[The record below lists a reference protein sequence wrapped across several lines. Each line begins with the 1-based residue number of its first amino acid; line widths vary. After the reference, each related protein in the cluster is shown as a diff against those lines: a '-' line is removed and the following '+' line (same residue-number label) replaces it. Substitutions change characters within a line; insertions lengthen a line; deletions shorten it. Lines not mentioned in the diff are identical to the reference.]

1 MIRPDT
7 LKARVATHKGGKE
20 AASATK
26 RGSLVNSRSERFVL
40 LVGDEGAVLVYVN
53 QRRVLRRLFAP
64 SAQPEHVKTIVELL
78 QAHPKVPLRLLV
90 DVVDQQYVRHVF
102 PPVSALGIQK
112 LVDRRLTRE
121 FPPEDLK
128 GALQISREATG
139 KREWNYLL
147 IGLANVPPL
156 QAWLELVLELPNML
170 TGVHLVPVE
179 AQQFYPS
186 LAGAIPQ
193 RTFEGSRA
201 AWKLL
206 VSHNKV
212 GGFRQVVL
220 HKEKLVFTR
229 LAQSID
235 DAVAAVVAGNI
246 EQEILNSMEY
256 LRRFDFNDSATL
268 EIVVI
273 ASNEVKDALDLR
285 RFNAAGAYVLTP
297 LEVADLLDLEQAALS
312 ADCYG
317 DVVLASHFATT
328 RKPSLGLM
336 SRYGRQIH
344 KLYQARLAG
353 RVAAGVIA
361 ALIGVSLLS
370 GLVQIVRDMGA
381 ISTATEARQALQPEL
396 AKLKESIGTQD
407 KDTSLKSAVIATM
420 KAYETDRYTVMTF
433 VEKLSSVLSPEVT
446 VSTINWQRQKLDSG
460 NSSTAS
466 PVMVQVEFELK
477 GGFADRDQFAKAAVS
492 FVEKVRAMFPEYTVT
507 SAKLPDPE
515 SGVVGERTEVNFDTS
530 QQPILAEGQNR
541 VSISFAGPHSIT
553 AAQGGK

>member
-1 MIRPDT
+1 MISTDT
-7 LKARVATHKGGKE
+7 LKARVATRKGGKE
-20 AASATK
+20 TASGVK
-26 RGSLVNSRSERFVL
+26 RGSLSNARSERFVL

-128 GALQISREATG
+128 GALQIGREATG

-156 QAWLELVLELPNML
+156 QTWLELVVELPNML

-246 EQEILNSMEY
+246 EQEILNSIEY

-273 ASNEVKDALDLR
+273 ASNEVKDALDLQ

-396 AKLKESIGTQD
+396 AKLKESIGAQD

-507 SAKLPDPE
+507 SAKLPDPD
-515 SGVVGERTEVNFDTS
+515 SGMVGERTEVNFDTS

-553 AAQGGK
+553 ATQGGK

>member
-7 LKARVATHKGGKE
+7 LKARVATHKQGKE

-26 RGSLVNSRSERFVL
+26 RGSLGNSRSERFVL

-128 GALQISREATG
+128 GALQIGREATG

-156 QAWLELVLELPNML
+156 QTWLELVLELPNML
-170 TGVHLVPVE
+170 TGVHLAPVE

-370 GLVQIVRDMGA
+370 GLVHIVRDMGA

-553 AAQGGK
+553 ATQGGQ

>member
-7 LKARVATHKGGKE
+7 LKARVATHKQGKE

-26 RGSLVNSRSERFVL
+26 RGSLGNSRSERVVL

-64 SAQPEHVKTIVELL
+64 SAQPEHVKTILELL

-128 GALQISREATG
+128 GALQIGREATG

-156 QAWLELVLELPNML
+156 QTWLELVLELPNML

-246 EQEILNSMEY
+246 EQEILNSIEY

-273 ASNEVKDALDLR
+273 ASNEVKDALDLQ

-297 LEVADLLDLEQAALS
+297 LEAADLLDLEQAALS

-370 GLVQIVRDMGA
+370 GLVHIVRDMGA
-381 ISTATEARQALQPEL
+381 ISAATEARQALQPEL
-396 AKLKESIGTQD
+396 AKLKESIGAQD

-446 VSTINWQRQKLDSG
+446 VSTINWQRQKIDSG

-507 SAKLPDPE
+507 SAKLPDPD
-515 SGVVGERTEVNFDTS
+515 SGMVGERTEVNFDTS

-553 AAQGGK
+553 ATQGGK